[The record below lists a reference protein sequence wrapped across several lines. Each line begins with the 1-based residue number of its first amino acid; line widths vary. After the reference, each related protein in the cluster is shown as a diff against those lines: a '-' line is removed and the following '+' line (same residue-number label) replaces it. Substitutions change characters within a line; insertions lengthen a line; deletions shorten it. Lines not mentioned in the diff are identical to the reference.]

1 MKWIVLVAIIFSAN
15 SFAQENKPKYEMR
28 EYFFVMLK
36 KGPNRSQDSVTAMK
50 LQEGHM
56 GNITR
61 MADEGKLAIAGPFG
75 DNGDWRGILILTVKT
90 MEEAKTEVEKDPAV
104 QAGRLIYEIHP
115 WWSAR
120 GSKLP

>member
-1 MKWIVLVAIIFSAN
+1 MKWILFTALFFSAN
-15 SFAQENKPKYEMR
+15 IFAQENKPKYEMR

-61 MADEGKLAIAGPFG
+61 MAEEGKLAIAGPFG

-90 MEEAKTEVEKDPAV
+90 MEEAKIEVEKDPAV